1 MLINDCTGVVLAGGK
16 SSRFGSNKALV
27 KLTGKPLIKY
37 PCKVLDDLFGKNL
50 LITNTPDQYNFLGW
64 PTVADIYPGAGPLAG
79 IHAALSAIDTPLM
92 FVAGCDM
99 PFLDRELIAY
109 LHSLATD
116 FDAVVPHTVK
126 GLEPLHAV
134 YRRNTVAVIAENLRK
149 GVFRLHDILSGLKI
163 REVGQNEI
171 IANSATGLDSFRNI
185 NTLDDLKTNE

>member
-37 PCKVLDDLFGKNL
+37 PCKVLEDLFGKNL

-79 IHAALSAIDTPLM
+79 IHAALSAIDTPLI

-99 PFLDRELIAY
+99 PFLDRELITY

-116 FDAVVPHTVK
+116 FDAVVPHTAK

-134 YRRNTVAVIAENLRK
+134 YRRNTVAFIAENLRK